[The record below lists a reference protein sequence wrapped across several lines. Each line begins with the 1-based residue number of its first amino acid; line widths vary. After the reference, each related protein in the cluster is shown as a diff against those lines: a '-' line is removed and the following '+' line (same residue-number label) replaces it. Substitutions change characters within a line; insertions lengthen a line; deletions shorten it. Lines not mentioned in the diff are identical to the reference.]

1 MTRQRPKNRTDE
13 KNRTPIRLDL
23 AIEIPEARD
32 EVFSYLSHL
41 ENNPHWNWAV
51 LATTPLDGP
60 PSRGTRYIQH
70 RTWPRPGSDLLEVTT
85 YEPPRLLA
93 VSGALDEGEVRY
105 RYELI
110 DMTPSRTRLNISV
123 ELESEIPER
132 GANLY
137 TARLGAALSTN
148 LEALRSILTGE
159 GLSSVASTG

>member
-1 MTRQRPKNRTDE
+1 MTRQRPKNRIDE
-13 KNRTPIRLDL
+13 KNRTPIRLEL

-60 PSRGTRYIQH
+60 PRRGTRYIQH
-70 RTWPRPGSDLLEVTT
+70 RTWPRPGSDLLEVTI
-85 YEPPRLLA
+85 YEPPSLLA

-105 RYELI
+105 RYELT
-110 DMTPSRTRLNISV
+110 DMTPSRTRLNIMV
-123 ELESEIPER
+123 DLESEITER

-148 LEALRSILTGE
+148 LETLRSILAGE
-159 GLSSVASTG
+159 RLSSAASTG

>member
-60 PSRGTRYIQH
+60 SRGTRYIQH

-85 YEPPRLLA
+85 YDPPRLLA
-93 VSGALDEGEVRY
+93 VSGALDDGEVRY
-105 RYELI
+105 HYELT
-110 DMTPSRTRLNISV
+110 DMNPSRTRLDITV

-159 GLSSVASTG
+159 RLSSVASTG